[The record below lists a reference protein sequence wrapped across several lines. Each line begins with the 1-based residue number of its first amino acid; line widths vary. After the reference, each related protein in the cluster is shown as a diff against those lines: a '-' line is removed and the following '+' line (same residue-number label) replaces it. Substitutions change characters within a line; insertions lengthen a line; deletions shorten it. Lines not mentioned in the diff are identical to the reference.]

1 MSIDVKTPLSDGWWI
16 ARLAKQL
23 DQQASECE
31 ELHCR
36 YRGRAPL
43 PKVHRNAEEVVRDF
57 LGKAR
62 TNYERLIVQG
72 PLSRMQI
79 VGIRTSDGPRAESDS
94 AAFGVWSAAN
104 MKLVMRETLKS
115 MFAMRLGYVIVGK
128 DAAGKLLVTA
138 EDPRQVT
145 AVVDPADPYTTLAA
159 LKLFHDDVNDQDVAY
174 LYLDGRV
181 RVAARDRKARPGPDG
196 RVTVTFSASAYNWD
210 DTDVVD
216 ADGNLISRARSGPT
230 GIVGNSVHVFENE
243 DGQAEFEPH
252 LPLLDRITDGLV
264 QRGTIAMAQA
274 FRQRAIK
281 GVPVTDP
288 KTGEKVDYDDL
299 LRADPMSVWLLPA
312 GAEMWESSETT
323 MQGVVLAGRD
333 DERVLAAVSCTPLY
347 SFSPDAAQG
356 SAEGASLQRE
366 SLTFKTEAHIGR
378 VDPGVERIAAQILTA
393 SGIDVDRSTLDVI
406 WASVERFSLSERA
419 NAVAQTKGVVPRRT
433 QLTDIMGYSPTD
445 ADRMMSELTD
455 DLVVDQQ
462 YAIGLKAA
470 TGATT
475 NVTNNNT

>member
-1 MSIDVKTPLSDGWWI
+1 LSIDIKTPLSDGWWLDK
-16 ARLAKQL
+16 LAKQL
-23 DQQASECE
+23 REQARECE

-36 YRGRAPL
+36 FRGRAPL
-43 PKVHRNAEEVVRDF
+43 PQVHRNAEEVVRAF

-72 PLSRMQI
+72 PLSRMKI
-79 VGIRTSDGPRAESDS
+79 VGIRTSTDSNAESDS
-94 AAFGVWSAAN
+94 AAFGAWTAAN
-104 MKLVMRETLKS
+104 MKLVVRETHKS
-115 MFAMRLGYVIVGK
+115 MFSMRLGYVIVGK
-128 DAAGKLLVTA
+128 DVDGNLLVTS

-145 AVVDPADPYTTLAA
+145 AIVDPADPYRTLAA
-159 LKLFHDDVNDQDVAY
+159 LKLVHDDVNDQDVAY
-174 LYLDGRV
+174 LYLDGRA
-181 RVAARDRKARPGPDG
+181 RVAVRDRKARATADG
-196 RVTVTFSASAYNWD
+196 RVAVTFSASSFDWD
-210 DTDVVD
+210 DADVLD
-216 ADGNLISRARSGPT
+216 GEGNLVRRARSGPT
-230 GIVGNSVHVFENE
+230 GIDGNSVHVFENE

-264 QRGTIAMAQA
+264 QRMTIALAQA
-274 FRQRAIK
+274 FKQRAIK

-288 KTGEKVDYDDL
+288 VTNERINYDDL
-299 LRADPMSVWLLPA
+299 LRADPMSVWLLPI
-312 GAEMWESSETT
+312 GAEMWESGEAS

-366 SLTFKTEAHIGR
+366 SLTFKTEAHVER
-378 VDPGVERIAAQILTA
+378 VDPGWERVAAQILTA
-393 SGIDVDRSTLDVI
+393 SGVEADRATLDII

-419 NAVAQTKGVVPRRT
+419 NAVAQTRGVVPRRT

-455 DLVVDQQ
+455 DMVLDQQ
-462 YAIGLKAA
+462 YAVVKANS
-470 TGATT
+470 G
-475 NVTNNNT
+475 NVA